1 MTVAMPAPDQTVLSR
16 RGRIVAALRAIVP
29 GEGVIAA
36 EREMRPYESD
46 GLTAYRQLP
55 MVVVLPE
62 TTQQVSRVLAF
73 CHAERIKVVPRGAG
87 TSLSGGALPLADGV
101 LLGMAKFNRIREID
115 FANRVAVVEPG
126 VTNLA
131 VTQAVEQAG
140 FYYAP
145 DPSSQ
150 IACTIGGNVA
160 ENSGG
165 VHCLKY
171 GMTTNNLL
179 GCELVLMTGEVIRI
193 GGKHLDAGGYDL
205 LGVITGS
212 EGLLGVV
219 TEVTVRILKKPE
231 CARAVLVGFASSEDA
246 GECVS
251 KIIGAGII
259 PAGMEMMDRPAIHA
273 VEEFVHAGYPLE
285 VEALLIVEVDGPQA
299 EVDHLV
305 ARVEAIAKLC
315 RAVTCRVSSSE
326 EERLLF
332 WAGRKAAFPAVGRIS
347 PDYYCMDGTI
357 PRAQAAA
364 GARIACASC
373 PRPYGLRV
381 ANVFH
386 AGDGNLHPL
395 ILYDANKPGELER
408 AEAFGAEILKL
419 CVEVGGVLTG
429 EHGVGVEKRDL
440 MPAMFTE
447 ADLAQQQRLKCAFDD
462 QAACSTRARSFPR
475 CTAAPSSAACMST
488 PARSRFPISRI
499 IPSGSD
505 AACSSSDRAQDGVNS
520 RSAGIEAHLPLI
532 RSAVARIGE
541 DGDAANGRYP
551 ATPRCQGRRGGGAMG
566 AGRRQGRGDRRPRLE
581 ARHRPAGANR
591 PHARPLRAHRRD
603 ALRARG
609 AGALGKGRH
618 AARRDRG
625 AGRSQGPAARLRAH
639 GLRAAARRRRR
650 PRHDR
655 RRAWPQICPV
665 RAASR
670 PAPRATISSAS
681 PRCPD
686 AAKPSSPAAAW

>member
-1 MTVAMPAPDQTVLSR
+1 MTVAMPAPDQSVLAR
-16 RGRIVAALRAIVP
+16 RDRIVAGLRAIVP

-62 TTQQVSRVLAF
+62 TTEQVSRVLAF

-87 TSLSGGALPLADGV
+87 TSLSGGALPLEDGV

-179 GCELVLMTGEVIRI
+179 GCELVLMTGEIVRI

-219 TEVTVRILKKPE
+219 TEITVRILKKPE
-231 CARAVLVGFASSEDA
+231 YARAVLVGFCSSEDA

-259 PAGMEMMDRPAIHA
+259 PAGMEMMDAPSIHA
-273 VEEFVHAGYPLE
+273 VEQFVHAGYPLD

-299 EVDHLV
+299 EADHLV
-305 ARVEAIAKLC
+305 ARVETIAKAC

-357 PRAQAAA
+357 PRARLPQVLNRMRELSQA
-364 GARIACASC
+364 
-373 PRPYGLRV
+373 YGLRV

-408 AEAFGAEILKL
+408 TEAFGAEILKL

-462 QAACSTRARSFPR
+462 RGLLNPGKVFPTLHR
-475 CTAAPSSAACMST
+475 CAELGRMHVHAGKVAFPDI
-488 PARSRFPISRI
+488 PRF
-499 IPSGSD
+499 
-505 AACSSSDRAQDGVNS
+505 
-520 RSAGIEAHLPLI
+520 
-532 RSAVARIGE
+532 
-541 DGDAANGRYP
+541 
-551 ATPRCQGRRGGGAMG
+551 
-566 AGRRQGRGDRRPRLE
+566 
-581 ARHRPAGANR
+581 
-591 PHARPLRAHRRD
+591 
-603 ALRARG
+603 
-609 AGALGKGRH
+609 
-618 AARRDRG
+618 
-625 AGRSQGPAARLRAH
+625 
-639 GLRAAARRRRR
+639 
-650 PRHDR
+650 
-655 RRAWPQICPV
+655 
-665 RAASR
+665 
-670 PAPRATISSAS
+670 
-681 PRCPD
+681 
-686 AAKPSSPAAAW
+686 